1 MAEKTYYTMEP
12 AGKLKCSKC
21 KVPLEKGKAT
31 FSYMGN
37 AFPVELP
44 VCPKCP

>member
-21 KVPLEKGKAT
+21 KVHLEKGKAT

-44 VCPKCP
+44 VCPK